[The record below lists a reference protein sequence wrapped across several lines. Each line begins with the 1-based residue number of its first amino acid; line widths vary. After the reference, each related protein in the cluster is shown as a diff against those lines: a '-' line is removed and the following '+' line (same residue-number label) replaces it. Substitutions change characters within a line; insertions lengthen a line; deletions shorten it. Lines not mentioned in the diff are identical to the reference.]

1 MCVQSAQ
8 PVGGFET
15 LSFISQGNSLPHSF
29 LFPKFKIR
37 VNQKV
42 RFSKKRGSQMLVF
55 ALLQRERPPPPAKP
69 PPDEEEEDRI
79 DKKYFP
85 LTASEV
91 EG

>member
-1 MCVQSAQ
+1 
-8 PVGGFET
+8 
-15 LSFISQGNSLPHSF
+15 
-29 LFPKFKIR
+29 
-37 VNQKV
+37 
-42 RFSKKRGSQMLVF
+42 MLVF

-91 EG
+91 EGWGFIPITEIWFFGKYIKHVLKEDFAFPSSYHLFGSVNL